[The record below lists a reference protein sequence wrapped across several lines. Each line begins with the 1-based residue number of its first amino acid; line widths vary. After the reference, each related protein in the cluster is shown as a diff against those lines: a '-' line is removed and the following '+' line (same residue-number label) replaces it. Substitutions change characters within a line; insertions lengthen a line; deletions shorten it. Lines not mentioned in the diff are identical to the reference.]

1 MVTQELIKRITAK
14 GINANEIVYSICIGD
29 IIECIAE
36 VYEEDALNF
45 SDNKLDELIEKG
57 IKATGLIPWSDTIE
71 EGLRCAG

>member
-1 MVTQELIKRITAK
+1 MVTQELIKRITAR
-14 GINANEIVYSICIGD
+14 GINTDEIVYSICIGD

-36 VYEEDALNF
+36 VYGEDALNF

-71 EGLRCAG
+71 EGLRCIG

>member
-29 IIECIAE
+29 IIECIAD
-36 VYEEDALNF
+36 VYEEDALSF

-71 EGLRCAG
+71 EGLRCIG